1 MHRNRLKATGT
12 EMKAR
17 ILCCT
22 FVLSCCA
29 SLIAQTQSQKSDIDP
44 LALQVLKTVTDPM
57 FQAKAYSFRAL
68 VSHETMGSNGQV
80 VTLFHVSSV
89 TLEKPNKIHLTF
101 LGVGKAVELYY
112 NAGQTTLY
120 APDAKLYTTV
130 PSPATIDAALD
141 GLEKKD
147 IFIPI
152 RNFLAS
158 DPYKSLTDDLRSAY
172 VVGRVKLFDQDVHQ
186 LAFTEPNAEWQ
197 LWVVGGDTPRVVR
210 LEVIDKS
217 KPEKPRTIVQFSD
230 WDFSPNISA
239 TTFTFTKPADAKQI
253 DMMPDTGK

>member
-1 MHRNRLKATGT
+1 
-12 EMKAR
+12 MKVR
-17 ILCCT
+17 ILCCA
-22 FVLSCCA
+22 VLLICCA
-29 SLIAQTQSQKSDIDP
+29 SLVAQTDSKKNDVDP
-44 LALQVLKTVTDPM
+44 LALQVLKAVTEPIV
-57 FQAKAYSFRAL
+57 QAKAYSFHAL
-68 VSHETMGSNGQV
+68 VSRETMGSNGQV

-89 TLEKPNKIHLTF
+89 TLQKPDKIHLTF
-101 LGVGKAVELYY
+101 LGVGKSVELFYT
-112 NAGQTTLY
+112 AGQTTLY

-130 PSPATIDAALD
+130 TSPATIDAALD

-158 DPYKSLTDDLRSAY
+158 DPYKSLTDDLQSAY
-172 VVGRVKLFDQDVHQ
+172 IVGRVKLFDQDVHQ

-217 KPEKPRTIVQFSD
+217 KPDKLRTIVQFSD
-230 WDFSPNISA
+230 WNFSPDISA

-253 DMMPDTGK
+253 DMMPDTGN